1 MDLINMGFTYVPLLS
16 DLVTGNPHL
25 SFKWIL
31 NQLNVQCVTLRRKS
45 HTPKEGSSNYNLLL
59 CAFNLVTW

>member
-1 MDLINMGFTYVPLLS
+1 MGLTHVPLLS

-25 SFKWIL
+25 SFKCIL
-31 NQLNVQCVTLRRKS
+31 NQLNAQCVTLGRKS
-45 HTPKEGSSNYNLLL
+45 RPPEEGSSNYNLLL